1 MDIQIQG
8 PATALVTGI
17 REDEEDPDRRR
28 VRQVWIG
35 RSPYFREPSGS
46 QYSYELVLPIRREE
60 REFDLS
66 AVEINQ
72 PNLLKG
78 TTWPSGF
85 DIEVRPTMERD
96 VVGSISVPSNIP
108 LPIPAIEQLVSN
120 VNTDFSVDLQAL
132 VDEQGMVATMLLLAA
147 GDLYVRYSR
156 AWVPVIDTDVLD
168 GLNVFDVQDSALT
181 LYDAQDQIGR
191 SISILSMPLD
201 EDEDSSRVDRYVPDD
216 PALIAP
222 PVELDAIEELTPED
236 DEEAVVGSALPVIE
250 SKEQLEEA
258 LTASAV
264 RVSQRWYFERR
275 AIALGLDVDELPWRA
290 N

>member
-17 REDEEDPDRRR
+17 REDEEDPDRRN

-35 RSPYFREPSGS
+35 RSPYFREPSDS
-46 QYSYELVLPIRREE
+46 QYSYELMLPIRREE

-201 EDEDSSRVDRYVPDD
+201 EDEDPSRVDRYVPDD

-222 PVELDAIEELTPED
+222 PVEPDAIEELTPED
-236 DEEAVVGSALPVIE
+236 DEEAVVGSTLPVIE